1 MKKIRLL
8 PFIISV
14 AMLTSCG
21 IRGTEPSFKRYKNKV
36 EADEFVTSYNAL
48 LADNEYTKA
57 DLLSSRV
64 AYSSDY
70 QKISASLR
78 RGRKDILT
86 SVFTK
91 KVEGNYKYDTN
102 RLISEVSIT
111 EESETEKSD
120 TNGKIQNETKSKE
133 NFGYQ
138 IDENNGANY
147 LMCLDYNNKIVSGF
161 TPVTDE
167 TQGSIFKNMMNSFW
181 NKIVDEFTILR
192 NNIADFCDD
201 AKYYVDNNQL
211 TAVGQI
217 SRKNVLEGTSNLYH
231 YDATALAKAQ
241 LIFKDGAE
249 RLAISVKQVT
259 IRYYD
264 NDTLIQDVAGTGVIS
279 VKKGDRYTSEQVSY
293 QEFKISSQDVKLNKK
308 NIDDYKLF

>member
-8 PFIISV
+8 PLIISA

-36 EADEFVTSYNAL
+36 EFNEFVASYDEQ
-48 LADNEYTKA
+48 LANNEHSGN

-78 RGRKDILT
+78 RGRKDILS
-86 SVFTK
+86 SVYTRK
-91 KVEGNYKYDTN
+91 IEGNYKYDTSK
-102 RLISEVSIT
+102 LVSEATVT

-120 TNGKIQNETKSKE
+120 TNGKIENQTKSKE
-133 NFGYQ
+133 SFGYQ
-138 IDENNGANY
+138 IDESEGVRY

-167 TQGSIFKNMMNSFW
+167 TQGYAFKNVMVSFW
-181 NKIVDEFTILR
+181 NQMIYEFAIIHS
-192 NNIADFCDD
+192 NITNYCDD
-201 AKYYVDNNQL
+201 AKYYVDNNLL
-211 TAVGQI
+211 TVVGQI
-217 SRKNVLEGTSNLYH
+217 SRTNVLESENSLYH

-241 LIFKDGAE
+241 FFFKDGAE

-264 NDTLIQDVAGTGVIS
+264 EDTLIQDVAGTGVIS

-293 QEFKISSQDVKLNKK
+293 QEFKITSQDVKLNKK
-308 NIDDYKLF
+308 NIDEYKLF